1 MMIDSPT
8 RQARPSLNAF
18 FPHRRGLFIQ
28 VLCLFLLSMG
38 ALAAQPKVQLG
49 IDVLESMDFRP
60 LQGKRVGLL
69 THPAG
74 VNRNGRSTIDILKQ
88 SPRVNLVALYGPE
101 HGIDG
106 KAKADVYVPSSTDP
120 RTGLPVHSLYA
131 DTRKPTP
138 AMLRGLDIMVIDL
151 QDLGTRSY
159 TYISAMKRTMEAC
172 FEQEVEVM
180 VLDRPNPLG
189 GLKVDGPMLN
199 KGLESYVGAF
209 YVPYVY
215 GLTIGELARMTK
227 VTPGW
232 MEISPDKQRN
242 GRLTVIP
249 MRGWSRDMLWPDTG
263 LRWIPTSPAIPDV
276 SAAMGYPMTGL
287 GSQIGGFQH
296 GYGTRFPFRL
306 LTYPGKSPVEI
317 AQALNQFNIP
327 GIQLRPIR
335 FQDHNGQQREGAYV
349 VITDWQQV
357 RPTEI
362 SFYMMKLAVAWDSRG
377 NPFTNAA
384 SGSAR
389 LYNIHVG
396 SMAWWEAITTR
407 GAQVQVEPFIE
418 LWQREALAFQR
429 QSQRFWLYQ

>member
-1 MMIDSPT
+1 MNSRMF
-8 RQARPSLNAF
+8 AF
-18 FPHRRGLFIQ
+18 
-28 VLCLFLLSMG
+28 VCFLLFSVIG
-38 ALAAQPKVQLG
+38 VAGQPKIQLG

-60 LQGKRVGLL
+60 LKGKRVGLL

-74 VNRNGRSTIDILKQ
+74 VNRNGRSTIDILHQ
-88 SPRVNLVALYGPE
+88 SPKVNLVALYGPE

-120 RTGLPVHSLYA
+120 RTGLPVHSLYGE
-131 DTRKPTP
+131 TRKPSP
-138 AMLRGLDIMVIDL
+138 AMLKGLDVMVIDL

-172 FEQEVEVM
+172 FEQGVEVI

-189 GLKVDGPMLN
+189 GLKVDGPMLD

-227 VTPGW
+227 ETPGW
-232 MEISPDKQRN
+232 MDIAPEKQKN
-242 GRLTVIP
+242 GKLTVIP
-249 MRGWSRDMLWPDTG
+249 MRGWKRDMLWPDTG
-263 LRWIPTSPAIPDV
+263 LKWIPTSPAIPDV

-287 GSQIGGFQH
+287 GSQLGGFKH

-306 LTYPGKSPVEI
+306 LTYPGKSAQEI
-317 AQALNQFNIP
+317 AQAFNQFNIP
-327 GIQLRPIR
+327 GIQFRPIR
-335 FQDHNGQQREGAYV
+335 FQDVDGKQKEGAYV
-349 VITDWQQV
+349 VITDWGQV

-362 SFYMMKLAVAWDSRG
+362 SFYMMKLAVAWDPQG
-377 NPFTNAA
+377 NPFTRAP
-384 SGSAR
+384 SSQVR
-389 LYNIHVG
+389 LFNIHVG
-396 SMAWWEAITTR
+396 SMAWWKAITTE

-418 LWQREALAFQR
+418 QWQREAKAFQK
-429 QSQRFWLYQ
+429 QSQQFWLYR